1 MLWEPAWQA
10 LWRVESIGDG
20 SKKVAVLQPGLEWI
34 PEDEIFWHQKKIV
47 NKSLETEAGQERPKE
62 WKIQGSGRR
71 SGHQEVEEM
80 LQDFHQ
86 FSSAAQSCPTLC
98 DPMDCCTPGFLVL
111 HSPLEL
117 TQIYVHWVGDAIQ
130 PSHLLFPETK
140 FTGFAAVIYLFSHV
154 QLFVTPWTAA
164 QQASLSFTSSRS
176 LLK

>member
-130 PSHLLFPETK
+130 PSHLLFPPSPPALNLSQHQGLFQCVSSLHQEFQLQHQSFQWI
-140 FTGFAAVIYLFSHV
+140 FTTDFL
-154 QLFVTPWTAA
+154 
-164 QQASLSFTSSRS
+164 
-176 LLK
+176 